1 MRLAKENP
9 ELNEEELND
18 LAMRG
23 TRKAISK
30 DELRYDFTCW
40 KCGDEYTVSE
50 ETYEWIQS
58 LERSPKCSNCYLQ
71 QT

>member
-23 TRKAISK
+23 TRKVISK
-30 DELRYDFTCW
+30 DEPRHDFTCW
-40 KCGDEYTVSE
+40 KCGGEYTVDQK
-50 ETYEWIQS
+50 THEWILS
-58 LERSPKCSNCYLQ
+58 LKSSPKCSDCYL
-71 QT
+71 